1 MDELLLTF
9 NDKQYKKYLD
19 IKENE
24 AFELDFDTS
33 LEQVTPSSPDTIKAE
48 STKMVRECEKLLAIK
63 NRQNVFVSAF
73 SRKEIENLIP
83 IFYTA
88 IGKIDQSKRKLYQ
101 ESILIAKNLEKAD
114 RICNNVYNRYS
125 DFLPYK
131 AALADKEEYRNNV
144 IAVDEKFKES
154 IALAEGQRNHEKELL
169 AGLSNIVDVIIPDF
183 FKGISRA
190 ADTPRFEHF
199 NDKEF
204 FNSVSSFLE
213 QIKNA

>member
-9 NDKQYKKYLD
+9 NDKQYKKYLE

-114 RICNNVYNRYS
+114 RICNDVYNRYS

-131 AALADKEEYRNNV
+131 AALADKEEYRDNV

-154 IALAEGQRNHEKELL
+154 IALAEEQINHEKELL

-190 ADTPRFEHF
+190 ADTPRFENF
-199 NDKEF
+199 DDKLF
-204 FNSVSSFLE
+204 FFAVASFVE
-213 QIKNA
+213 KIKI